1 MASFAGVN
9 IVDVNEEAADY
20 GRWLILGAQGAG
32 KRLPLGTRVLTPHG
46 WTPIEDLE
54 IGSKVIGVDG
64 KPYPVYGKSAEV
76 ERETYKVT
84 LNDGA
89 SVLADADHL
98 WEVEAKRTGRK
109 VVNTEELRRKLLSG
123 SFGYVI
129 PRMEAA
135 HHPEADLPVDPYLLG
150 ALLADGYLHGG
161 AVTWTKG
168 EHSVVEGMLPI
179 IRDLDYVQEFPKNN
193 TPRIRFRGDRLKSA
207 LEALNLRVPS
217 AEKFIPSVYL
227 TASIQQRRDLL
238 AGLFDGDGRL
248 SGKGQ
253 RLYHSTSERL
263 VRDVQRLCWS
273 LGIGANIHK
282 HKSDGTWALGLTT
295 PHNPFRFCRWAAH
308 VKTTKYN
315 EKRRV
320 VAVEPAGLTTGLC
333 IAVDS
338 PRNLYVTE
346 DYIVTHNSSLA
357 STVAT
362 MGKTLFIDLP
372 GEKGT
377 QSFKNA
383 PYAKNIDVVRPESVT
398 ALDDIFWS
406 LDKGGHGYKAV
417 ILDSLTALQKMT
429 MRYLTGFSE
438 TAVREIKQGTAPA
451 DQRTWGQALDI
462 MTDTAVFWY
471 GLADGNRKEPM
482 HVVMTAQ
489 VKMVEDEIN
498 GGVRRSPDVQ
508 RGAQSIIRATPNYII
523 YADVEEDLDNAGR
536 DDGPSLKHIVRFGTD
551 PEYGTKAR
559 IPYNLRGKVPSVLGR
574 DHPVTLEKLSRFLGV
589 GGVPERK
596 PAADKPAKADN

>member
-1 MASFAGVN
+1 MTSFAGVN
-9 IVDVNEEAADY
+9 IVDVEEEAADY
-20 GRWLILGAQGAG
+20 GRWLILGAPG
-32 KRLPLGTRVLTPHG
+32 
-46 WTPIEDLE
+46 
-54 IGSKVIGVDG
+54 
-64 KPYPVYGKSAEV
+64 
-76 ERETYKVT
+76 
-84 LNDGA
+84 
-89 SVLADADHL
+89 
-98 WEVEAKRTGRK
+98 
-109 VVNTEELRRKLLSG
+109 
-123 SFGYVI
+123 
-129 PRMEAA
+129 
-135 HHPEADLPVDPYLLG
+135 
-150 ALLADGYLHGG
+150 
-161 AVTWTKG
+161 
-168 EHSVVEGMLPI
+168 
-179 IRDLDYVQEFPKNN
+179 
-193 TPRIRFRGDRLKSA
+193 
-207 LEALNLRVPS
+207 
-217 AEKFIPSVYL
+217 
-227 TASIQQRRDLL
+227 
-238 AGLFDGDGRL
+238 
-248 SGKGQ
+248 SGK
-253 RLYHSTSERL
+253 
-263 VRDVQRLCWS
+263 
-273 LGIGANIHK
+273 
-282 HKSDGTWALGLTT
+282 
-295 PHNPFRFCRWAAH
+295 
-308 VKTTKYN
+308 
-315 EKRRV
+315 
-320 VAVEPAGLTTGLC
+320 
-333 IAVDS
+333 
-338 PRNLYVTE
+338 
-346 DYIVTHNSSLA
+346 SSLA

-417 ILDSLTALQKMT
+417 IIDSLTALQKMT

-523 YADVEEDLDNAGR
+523 YADVEEDLDSTGR

-574 DHPVTLEKLSRFLGV
+574 DKPVTLEKLSRFLGV

-596 PAADKPAKADN
+596 PAAGKSAKADD